1 MISNNS
7 ITQLYNCTPDQLSE
21 MIDRSV
27 GNQFSKLKKELN
39 PGKPAEKYLTRFET
53 AEMLSISLTTLN
65 DWTRKLIL
73 HSYKLGN
80 RTYYKL
86 SEIEIKI
93 NNSNIL

>member
-1 MISNNS
+1 MVTSNS
-7 ITQLYNCTPDQLSE
+7 LFQVFNCTKNDLSE
-21 MIDRSV
+21 MIDNSV
-27 GNQFSKLKKELN
+27 EKQFSKHLQKIN
-39 PGKPAEKYLTRFET
+39 PGKPTEKYLTRFET

-65 DWTRKLIL
+65 DWTRKGIL

-86 SEIEIKI
+86 SLIEIKL